1 MEKQE
6 KIEKT
11 HGMGRVIAR
20 KTGIHEGYVSRVL
33 AGKVNRAGKKARV
46 IVEMAEEVKKRLVGF
61 KVISRQS

>member
-46 IVEMAEEVKKRLVGF
+46 IMELAEMIAKKMEE
-61 KVISRQS
+61 I